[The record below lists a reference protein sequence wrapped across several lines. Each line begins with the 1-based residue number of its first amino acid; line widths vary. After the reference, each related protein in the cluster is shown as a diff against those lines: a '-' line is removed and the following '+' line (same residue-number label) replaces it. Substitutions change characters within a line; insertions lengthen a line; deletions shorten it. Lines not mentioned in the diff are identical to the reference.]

1 MCIYRGG
8 GGGWSKFRKI
18 NSEIEGST
26 VLRTV
31 STRIMNIH
39 EIGASERGCNNVS
52 PEASRHFY
60 FSIIIAVAGS
70 TESAAARC
78 SPRRLSI
85 LSDHLYLM
93 KSHKDTRVYR
103 EEWW

>member
-1 MCIYRGG
+1 
-8 GGGWSKFRKI
+8 
-18 NSEIEGST
+18 
-26 VLRTV
+26 
-31 STRIMNIH
+31 MNIH

-52 PEASRHFY
+52 PAASRHFLFFY
-60 FSIIIAVAGS
+60 NNSSGCGS

-78 SPRRLSI
+78 SPHRLSI

-103 EEWW
+103 EEWR